1 VLDLLQGRK
10 ENGPDRNY
18 VTKDRAPNRVLRSA
32 LGALR
37 AVAERP
43 QHRERV
49 QPGGVAA
56 LECDLKRVLSDEADV
71 LDTELFGSKVLDT
84 REAPWGTCL
93 TATFGAGAGPAEL
106 LARIGAVV
114 SVLPIHGHHLAFAV
128 HVDVD
133 WKRVGVLQ
141 LVSRPLP
148 DVDHRQLPE

>member
-1 VLDLLQGRK
+1 MSRRTGPQTGFYDRRWAHSGQLQSARSI
-10 ENGPDRNY
+10 EN
-18 VTKDRAPNRVLRSA
+18 
-32 LGALR
+32 
-37 AVAERP
+37 
-43 QHRERV
+43 
-49 QPGGVAA
+49 VAA